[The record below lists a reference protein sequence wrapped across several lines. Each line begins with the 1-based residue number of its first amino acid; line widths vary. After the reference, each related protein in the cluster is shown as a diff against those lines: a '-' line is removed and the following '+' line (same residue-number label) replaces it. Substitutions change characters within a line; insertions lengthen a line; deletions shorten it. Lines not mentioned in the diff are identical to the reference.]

1 MYDIMDPDE
10 GYEALGPSKGR
21 WPNNFEVVLS
31 SAGVCERSG
40 RKYFLA
46 QTCLYHIIV
55 AM

>member
-1 MYDIMDPDE
+1 MNADE
-10 GYEALGPSKGR
+10 GHEAWGPGERR
-21 WPNNFEVVLS
+21 WRNKSEVVLN
-31 SAGVCERSG
+31 SAGMRERSG